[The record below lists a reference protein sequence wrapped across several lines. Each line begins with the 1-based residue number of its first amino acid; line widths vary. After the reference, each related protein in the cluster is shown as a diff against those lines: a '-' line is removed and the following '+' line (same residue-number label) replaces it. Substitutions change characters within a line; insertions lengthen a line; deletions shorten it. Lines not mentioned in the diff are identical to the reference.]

1 MASRSQIR
9 KYIAYWFQLGKKV
22 LIRNGQEAIRPQ
34 IVLSG
39 DRYSQEFE
47 ECWQQILSSESGD
60 CYLEGT
66 NQTIE
71 ELLSS
76 EWEISLCARCLMPIP
91 SPVKGM
97 PPECC
102 PCFDL
107 PHWPDTEIP
116 LPRSPICTKSHLLS
130 ICDRLLNVNQKENI
144 DTHYHNSENEEFKVS

>member
-1 MASRSQIR
+1 MASHSQIR
-9 KYIAYWFQLGKKV
+9 KYIAYWFQLGKKL

-34 IVLSG
+34 IVISG

-47 ECWQQILSSESGD
+47 ECWRQILSPESGD

-66 NQTIE
+66 NQTIQ

-76 EWEISLCARCLMPIP
+76 EWDINSCARCSMPIP
-91 SPVKGM
+91 SRVKGM

-107 PHWPDTEIP
+107 PHWPDTETP
-116 LPRSPICTKSHLLS
+116 LPRSPISNRSHLLS
-130 ICDRLLNVNQKENI
+130 ISERLLKLNNQE
-144 DTHYHNSENEEFKVS
+144 NSEDEDFKAS